1 MILSLLDP
9 DRAAGRPKSIAAENS
24 ETPRADEVPAVKR
37 QDPTGAMKNARAT
50 WAVNGEFRTPVRCRI
65 PKTRDES
72 GVQSLGVYS
81 GRRRFDPGAEAEMS
95 EESRE
100 MAAVADVD

>member
-1 MILSLLDP
+1 MSIGAEKQRTPRGDEV
-9 DRAAGRPKSIAAENS
+9 RAARRREPME
-24 ETPRADEVPAVKR
+24 AV
-37 QDPTGAMKNARAT
+37 KNARAT

-65 PKTRDES
+65 PETRDES
-72 GVQSLGVYS
+72 GGQSLGVYS

-100 MAAVADVD
+100 MAAVADFD